1 MKRGLTT
8 HLVIPNSDYSSTGR
22 LAKAQEWGI
31 TVVYPDFLKKLAVDG
46 LAFQVPKKDGK
57 PVLKEEEE
65 EELVEDPEF
74 VMMDL
79 DNGDDDVVVT
89 RESLGPFDQA
99 EEEKPKVGP
108 LTGCKI
114 AIHRDLEVSPE
125 SALPNQAQL
134 SSVHDR
140 PSP

>member
-1 MKRGLTT
+1 MKRGMTT
-8 HLVIPNSDYSSTGR
+8 HLVIPNSEYSSTGR

-57 PVLKEEEE
+57 PVLQKEE

-79 DNGDDDVVVT
+79 DNGDDDVVT

-114 AIHRDLEVSPE
+114 AVYRDLEVSPGFAAE
-125 SALPNQAQL
+125 HSLP
-134 SSVHDR
+134 S
-140 PSP
+140 